1 MQDIINSDLI
11 KQENLVELFKERDL
25 TTLDFFHNYVN
36 KVCDKGAQLN
46 EAGNALSKASFAL
59 HTLDGV
65 LYSIED
71 SVRQSIMGVDIT
83 DTRFDETL
91 WMANSILFNYEKSS
105 DSWVML
111 QKVNKATYMDLA
123 KKCNLNSIDVLS
135 LLCLHKMFAEDSLA
149 KKHDNIIVWKIF
161 KDKKAIF
168 DNSLKES
175 KFGWFAGDATFSDI
189 RDQYMTKESMQ
200 ADANS
205 HFCWIGGD
213 SDNDDHNERLHTIG
227 CLEQAFKVLAFA
239 SVPMLKPRS
248 ISKNTKLLK
257 KLKRQGSAIPSAGAM
272 FRVVN
277 LPHEVYEQQKKSF
290 YASNGGKGLQ
300 NGRAGGL
307 VYYKHERY
315 TNKRFTWGF
324 RAPVPNKKGVLPKVA
339 YKIKNPTKGTI
350 PIDKTA
356 QAI

>member
-1 MQDIINSDLI
+1 MQHIINPDSI
-11 KQENLVELFKERDL
+11 KQENLVELFKESDL

-36 KVCDKGAQLN
+36 KTCSQATQLN
-46 EAGNALSKASFAL
+46 EAGNALSKASFTL
-59 HTLDGV
+59 HELDGV
-65 LYSIED
+65 LYSVED

-83 DTRFDETL
+83 NTRFDETL
-91 WMANSILFNYEKSS
+91 WMGKSILFNYEKSS

-123 KKCNLNSIDVLS
+123 KKCNLKSVDALS
-135 LLCLHKMFAEDSLA
+135 MLCLHKMFAEDSLA
-149 KKHDNIIVWKIF
+149 KKHENIIVWKIF

-168 DNSLKES
+168 SKSLKES

-189 RDQYMTKESMQ
+189 RDQYTTEESMHE
-200 ADANS
+200 DGNS
-205 HFCWIGGD
+205 HFCWIDGD
-213 SDNDDHNERLHTIG
+213 SDNDDHTERLDTIG

-239 SVPMLKPRS
+239 SVPMLKPQS
-248 ISKNTKLLK
+248 ISKNKKLLK
-257 KLKRQGSAIPSAGAM
+257 KLKREGSAIPNSGAM

-290 YASNGGKGLQ
+290 YAKGSKGLE

-315 TNKRFTWGF
+315 TTKRFTWGF
-324 RAPVPNKKGVLPKVA
+324 RAPVPDKNGNLPKVA
-339 YKIKNPTKGTI
+339 YKIKNPTKGSIPLDKVLQTI
-350 PIDKTA
+350 
-356 QAI
+356 